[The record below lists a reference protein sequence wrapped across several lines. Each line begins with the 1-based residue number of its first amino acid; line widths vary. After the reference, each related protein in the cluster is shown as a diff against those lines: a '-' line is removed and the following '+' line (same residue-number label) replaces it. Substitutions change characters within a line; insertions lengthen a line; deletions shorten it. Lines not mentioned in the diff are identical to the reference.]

1 MARHNQKVG
10 MKRVDLELTKLSL
23 GTAPL
28 AGLFK
33 SVDISESDQL
43 IHTALENGMNYFD
56 TAPLY
61 GHGLAEER
69 LGRILGSV
77 TKPIENFVLQTK
89 VGRVLNWVEKADPV
103 PWFPDAD
110 PHIQPVF
117 DYSADGIKRSLE
129 DSLKRLGVDHI
140 DIALMHDAENH
151 IPQAINIAYP
161 VLADLKR
168 QGIIKAVGIGINF
181 CDVAIEIMK
190 SIDLDIVLLAGRYT
204 LLDQS
209 AQNKLL
215 PYALERKV
223 DITIGGVFNSGVLA
237 DPKPGATFEYLP
249 ASDEIIKKAQDI
261 RAFLSE
267 RGIPLTA
274 AALQFPLRHPAVT
287 SVLTGSRN
295 SKELLANMADFD
307 LELPEDIWNQLE
319 GAGLIE
325 KMTL

>member
-10 MKRVDLELTKLSL
+10 MKRVDLELTRLSL

-43 IHTALENGMNYFD
+43 IHTALDNGMNYFD

-69 LGRILGSV
+69 LGRILSNV
-77 TKPIENFVLQTK
+77 TKPFVLQTK

-117 DYSADGIKRSLE
+117 DYSADGIRRSLE
-129 DSLKRLGVDHI
+129 DSLKRLGVDHF

-151 IPQAINIAYP
+151 IPEAINIAYP

-190 SIDLDIVLLAGRYT
+190 NVDLDIVLLAGRYT

-249 ASDEIIKKAQDI
+249 ASDEIIAKAQAI
-261 RAFLSE
+261 GAFLSE

-295 SKELLANMADFD
+295 SRELLANMADFD

-319 GAGLIE
+319 DAGLIE
-325 KMTL
+325 KMSL

>member
-1 MARHNQKVG
+1 
-10 MKRVDLELTKLSL
+10 
-23 GTAPL
+23 
-28 AGLFK
+28 
-33 SVDISESDQL
+33 
-43 IHTALENGMNYFD
+43 
-56 TAPLY
+56 
-61 GHGLAEER
+61 
-69 LGRILGSV
+69 
-77 TKPIENFVLQTK
+77 
-89 VGRVLNWVEKADPV
+89 
-103 PWFPDAD
+103 
-110 PHIQPVF
+110 
-117 DYSADGIKRSLE
+117 
-129 DSLKRLGVDHI
+129 
-140 DIALMHDAENH
+140 MHDAENH
-151 IPQAINIAYP
+151 IEQAINIAYP

-190 SIDLDIVLLAGRYT
+190 NVDLDIVLLAGRYT

-261 RAFLSE
+261 RAFLSKQ
-267 RGIPLTA
+267 GIPLTA

-307 LELPEDIWNQLE
+307 LELPEDIWIQLE

-325 KMTL
+325 TMAS

>member
-10 MKRVDLELTKLSL
+10 MKRVDLELTRLSL

-43 IHTALENGMNYFD
+43 IHTALDNGMNYFD

-69 LGRILGSV
+69 LGRILSNV
-77 TKPIENFVLQTK
+77 TKPFVLQTK

-117 DYSADGIKRSLE
+117 DYSADGIRRSLE

-151 IPQAINIAYP
+151 IPEAINIAYP

-190 SIDLDIVLLAGRYT
+190 NVDLDIVLLAGRYT

-215 PYALERKV
+215 PFALERKV

-249 ASDEIIKKAQDI
+249 ASDEIIAKAQAI
-261 RAFLSE
+261 GAFLSE

-295 SKELLANMADFD
+295 SRELLANMADFD

-319 GAGLIE
+319 DAGLIE
-325 KMTL
+325 KMSL

>member
-1 MARHNQKVG
+1 MARHNQKIG
-10 MKRVDLELTKLSL
+10 MKRVDLELTRLSL

-33 SVDISESDQL
+33 SVDVSESDEL
-43 IHTALENGMNYFD
+43 IHTALDNGMNYFD

-69 LGRILGSV
+69 LGRILSNV
-77 TKPIENFVLQTK
+77 TKPFVLQTK

-117 DYSADGIKRSLE
+117 DYSADGIKRSLDE
-129 DSLKRLGVDHI
+129 SLKRLGVDRI

-151 IPQAINIAYP
+151 ISEAINIAYP

-168 QGIIKAVGIGINF
+168 QGIIKAIGIGINF

-190 SIDLDIVLLAGRYT
+190 NVDLDIVLLAGRYT

-215 PYALERKV
+215 PYALERRV

-261 RAFLSE
+261 GAFLKNL
-267 RGIPLTA
+267 GIPLTA

-295 SKELLANMADFD
+295 SKELLANAADFD

-319 GAGLIE
+319 DAGLIE
-325 KMTL
+325 KMSL

>member
-1 MARHNQKVG
+1 MARHNQKIG
-10 MKRVDLELTKLSL
+10 MKRVDLELTRLSL

-33 SVDISESDQL
+33 SVDVSYSDQL
-43 IHTALENGMNYFD
+43 IHTALDNGMNYFD

-69 LGRILGSV
+69 LGRILRTV
-77 TKPIENFVLQTK
+77 TKPFVLETK

-110 PHIQPVF
+110 PHMQPVF
-117 DYSADGIKRSLE
+117 DYSADGIKRSLDE
-129 DSLKRLGVDHI
+129 SLKRLGVDQI
-140 DIALMHDAENH
+140 DIALMHEAENY
-151 IPQAINIAYP
+151 IPEAINTAYP

-181 CDVAIEIMK
+181 CDAAVEIMK
-190 SIDLDIVLLAGRYT
+190 SVDLDIVLLAGRYT

-261 RAFLSE
+261 GAFLKKL
-267 RGIPLTA
+267 GIPLTA

-295 SKELLANMADFD
+295 SRELLANMTDFD

-319 GAGLIE
+319 DAGLIE
-325 KMTL
+325 KMSL

>member
-10 MKRVDLELTKLSL
+10 MKRVDLELTRLSL

-43 IHTALENGMNYFD
+43 IHTALDNGMNYFD

-77 TKPIENFVLQTK
+77 TKPFVLQTK

-129 DSLKRLGVDHI
+129 DSLKRLGVDRI

-181 CDVAIEIMK
+181 CDAAVEIMK
-190 SIDLDIVLLAGRYT
+190 SVDLDIVLLAGRYT

-325 KMTL
+325 KMSI

>member
-1 MARHNQKVG
+1 MARHNQKIG
-10 MKRVDLELTKLSL
+10 MKRVDLELTRLSL

-33 SVDISESDQL
+33 SVDVSESDEL
-43 IHTALENGMNYFD
+43 IHTALDNGMNYFD

-69 LGRILGSV
+69 LGRILSIV
-77 TKPIENFVLQTK
+77 TKPFVLQTK

-117 DYSADGIKRSLE
+117 DYSADGIKRSLDE
-129 DSLKRLGVDHI
+129 SLKRLGVDQI

-151 IPQAINIAYP
+151 ISEAINIAYP

-168 QGIIKAVGIGINF
+168 QGIIKAIGIGINF

-190 SIDLDIVLLAGRYT
+190 NVDLDIVLLAGRYT

-215 PYALERKV
+215 PYALERRV

-261 RAFLSE
+261 GGFLKNL
-267 RGIPLTA
+267 GIPLTA

-295 SKELLANMADFD
+295 SKELLANAADFD

-325 KMTL
+325 KMPL

>member
-10 MKRVDLELTKLSL
+10 MKRVDLELTRLSL

-43 IHTALENGMNYFD
+43 IHTALDNGMNYFD

-69 LGRILGSV
+69 LGRILGNV
-77 TKPIENFVLQTK
+77 TKPFVLQTK

-117 DYSADGIKRSLE
+117 DYSADGIRRSLE
-129 DSLKRLGVDHI
+129 ESLKRLGVDHI
-140 DIALMHDAENH
+140 DIALMHDSENH
-151 IPQAINIAYP
+151 IPEAINIAYP

-168 QGIIKAVGIGINF
+168 QGIIKAVGIGINL

-190 SIDLDIVLLAGRYT
+190 NVDLDIVLLAGRYT

-249 ASDEIIKKAQDI
+249 ASDEIIAKAQAI
-261 RAFLSE
+261 GAFLSE

-319 GAGLIE
+319 DAGLIE
-325 KMTL
+325 KMSL

>member
-1 MARHNQKVG
+1 MARHNQKIG
-10 MKRVDLELTKLSL
+10 MKRVDLELTRLSL

-43 IHTALENGMNYFD
+43 IRTALDNGMNYFD

-69 LGRILGSV
+69 LGRILSNV
-77 TKPIENFVLQTK
+77 TKPFVLQTK

-117 DYSADGIKRSLE
+117 DYSADGIKRSLDE
-129 DSLKRLGVDHI
+129 SLKRLGVDHI

-151 IPQAINIAYP
+151 ISEAINIAYP

-168 QGIIKAVGIGINF
+168 QGIIKAIGIGINL

-190 SIDLDIVLLAGRYT
+190 NVDLDIVLLAGRYT

-215 PYALERKV
+215 PYALERRV

-249 ASDEIIKKAQDI
+249 ASDEIIKKAQEI
-261 RAFLSE
+261 GAFLKNL
-267 RGIPLTA
+267 GIPLTA

-295 SKELLANMADFD
+295 SKELLANAADFD

-319 GAGLIE
+319 DAGLIE
-325 KMTL
+325 KMSL

>member
-10 MKRVDLELTKLSL
+10 MKRVDLELTRLSL

-43 IHTALENGMNYFD
+43 INTALDSGMNYFD

-69 LGRILGSV
+69 LGRILSKAS
-77 TKPIENFVLQTK
+77 KPYVLQTK

-110 PHIQPVF
+110 PHIQPIF
-117 DYSADGIKRSLE
+117 DYSAEGIKRSFNE
-129 DSLKRLGVDHI
+129 SLDRMGVDHI

-151 IPQAINIAYP
+151 IPQAINEAYP

-168 QGIIKAVGIGINF
+168 QGIIKAIGIGINF

-190 SIDLDIVLLAGRYT
+190 NVDLDIALLAGRYT

-249 ASDEIIKKAQDI
+249 ASDEVIAKAQAI
-261 RAFLSE
+261 GAFLKNL
-267 RGIPLTA
+267 GIPLTA

-295 SKELLANMADFD
+295 SKELLSNIADFD
-307 LELPEDIWNQLE
+307 LELPADIWSQLE
-319 GAGLIE
+319 DANLIE
-325 KMTL
+325 RFS

>member
-1 MARHNQKVG
+1 
-10 MKRVDLELTKLSL
+10 MKRVPVEISRLSL

-33 SVDISESDQL
+33 SVENGESDDL
-43 IHTALENGMNYFD
+43 IETALAEGINYFD

-61 GHGLAEER
+61 GHGLSEER
-69 LGRILGSV
+69 LGRVLSRVSAPFIL
-77 TKPIENFVLQTK
+77 ETK
-89 VGRVLNWVEKADPV
+89 VGRILERVEKADPV

-117 DYSADGIKRSLE
+117 DYSVEGIKKSFNDSLE
-129 DSLKRLGVDHI
+129 RLGVDHI

-151 IPQAINIAYP
+151 IPEAINNAYP

-168 QGIIKAVGIGINF
+168 QGIIKAIGIGINF
-181 CDVAIEIMK
+181 CDAAMAIIKEV
-190 SIDLDIVLLAGRYT
+190 DLDLALIAGRYT

-209 AQNKLL
+209 AQNELFPL
-215 PYALERKV
+215 ALERKV

-249 ASDEIIKKAQDI
+249 ASDEIIKRAQAIGD
-261 RAFLSE
+261 FLKE

-295 SKELLANMADFD
+295 SKELLSNIADFD
-307 LELPEDIWNQLE
+307 AELPSDIWALLE
-319 GAGLIE
+319 DAKLIE
-325 KMTL
+325 RIP

>member
-1 MARHNQKVG
+1 MARHNQKIG
-10 MKRVDLELTKLSL
+10 MKRVDLELTRLSL

-33 SVDISESDQL
+33 SVDVSESDQL
-43 IHTALENGMNYFD
+43 IRTALDNGMNYFD

-69 LGRILGSV
+69 LGRILSNV
-77 TKPIENFVLQTK
+77 TKPFVLQTK

-117 DYSADGIKRSLE
+117 DYSADGIKRSLDE
-129 DSLKRLGVDHI
+129 SLKRLGVDQI

-151 IPQAINIAYP
+151 ISEAINIAYP

-168 QGIIKAVGIGINF
+168 QGIIKAIGIGINF

-190 SIDLDIVLLAGRYT
+190 NVDLDIVLLAGRYT

-215 PYALERKV
+215 PYALERRV

-261 RAFLSE
+261 GAFLKNL
-267 RGIPLTA
+267 GIPLTA

-295 SKELLANMADFD
+295 SKELLANAADFD

-319 GAGLIE
+319 NAGLIE
-325 KMTL
+325 KMSL

>member
-1 MARHNQKVG
+1 MARHNQKIG
-10 MKRVDLELTKLSL
+10 MKRVDLELTRLSL

-33 SVDISESDQL
+33 SVDVSDSDQL
-43 IHTALENGMNYFD
+43 IHTALDNGMNYFD

-69 LGRILGSV
+69 LGRILKTA
-77 TKPIENFVLQTK
+77 TKPFVLETK

-110 PHIQPVF
+110 PHMQPVF
-117 DYSADGIKRSLE
+117 DYSADGIKRSLDE
-129 DSLKRLGVDHI
+129 SLKRLGVDHI
-140 DIALMHDAENH
+140 DIALMHEAENH
-151 IPQAINIAYP
+151 IPQAINTAYP

-181 CDVAIEIMK
+181 CDAAVEIMK
-190 SIDLDIVLLAGRYT
+190 SVDLDIVLLAGRYT

-249 ASDEIIKKAQDI
+249 ASAEIIKKAQDI
-261 RAFLSE
+261 GAFLKKLE
-267 RGIPLTA
+267 IPLTA

-295 SKELLANMADFD
+295 SRELLANMTDFD

-319 GAGLIE
+319 DAGLIE
-325 KMTL
+325 KMSL

>member
-1 MARHNQKVG
+1 MSRHNQKVG
-10 MKRVDLELTKLSL
+10 MKRVDLELTRLSL

-43 IHTALENGMNYFD
+43 IHTALDSGMNYFD

-69 LGRILGSV
+69 LGRILGNV
-77 TKPIENFVLQTK
+77 TKPFILQTK

-110 PHIQPVF
+110 PHIQPDF
-117 DYSADGIKRSLE
+117 DYSADGIKRSLDE
-129 DSLKRLGVDHI
+129 SLKRLGVDQI

-151 IPQAINIAYP
+151 IPQAINVAYP

-168 QGIIKAVGIGINF
+168 QGIIKAIGIGINF

-190 SIDLDIVLLAGRYT
+190 SVDLDIVLLAGRYT

-261 RAFLSE
+261 GTFLSKQ
-267 RGIPLTA
+267 GIPLTA

-319 GAGLIE
+319 EAGLIE
-325 KMTL
+325 KMSL

>member
-10 MKRVDLELTKLSL
+10 MKRADLELTRLSL

-43 IHTALENGMNYFD
+43 IHTALDNGMNYFD

-69 LGRILGSV
+69 LGRILGKVSQ
-77 TKPIENFVLQTK
+77 PFVLQTK
-89 VGRVLNWVEKADPV
+89 VGRVLNWVEKADSV

-151 IPQAINIAYP
+151 IEQAINIAYP

-190 SIDLDIVLLAGRYT
+190 NVDLDIVLLAGRYT

-249 ASDEIIKKAQDI
+249 ASDEIIRKAQDI
-261 RAFLSE
+261 RAFLSKQ
-267 RGIPLTA
+267 GIPLTA

-325 KMTL
+325 TMAS

>member
-1 MARHNQKVG
+1 MARHNQKIG
-10 MKRVDLELTKLSL
+10 MKRVDLELTRLSL

-33 SVDISESDQL
+33 SVDVSDSDQL
-43 IHTALENGMNYFD
+43 IHTALDNGMNYFD

-69 LGRILGSV
+69 LGRILRTV
-77 TKPIENFVLQTK
+77 TKPFVLETK

-110 PHIQPVF
+110 PHMQPVF
-117 DYSADGIKRSLE
+117 DYSADGIKRSLDE
-129 DSLKRLGVDHI
+129 SLKRLGVDHI
-140 DIALMHDAENH
+140 DIALMHEAENY
-151 IPQAINIAYP
+151 IPQAINTAYP

-181 CDVAIEIMK
+181 CDAAIEIMK
-190 SIDLDIVLLAGRYT
+190 SVDLDIVLLAGRYT

-261 RAFLSE
+261 GAFLKKL
-267 RGIPLTA
+267 GIPLTA

-295 SKELLANMADFD
+295 SRELLANMTDFD

-319 GAGLIE
+319 DAGLIE
-325 KMTL
+325 KMSL

>member
-10 MKRVDLELTKLSL
+10 MKRADLELTRLSL

-43 IHTALENGMNYFD
+43 IHTALDNGMNYFD

-69 LGRILGSV
+69 LGRILGKVSQ
-77 TKPIENFVLQTK
+77 PFVLQTK
-89 VGRVLNWVEKADPV
+89 VGRVLNWVEKADSV

-151 IPQAINIAYP
+151 IGQAINIAYP

-190 SIDLDIVLLAGRYT
+190 NVDLDIVLLAGRFT

-261 RAFLSE
+261 RAFLSKQ
-267 RGIPLTA
+267 GIPLTA

-325 KMTL
+325 TMAS

>member
-1 MARHNQKVG
+1 MARHNQKIG
-10 MKRVDLELTKLSL
+10 MKRVDLELTRLSL

-33 SVDISESDQL
+33 SVDVSDSDQL
-43 IHTALENGMNYFD
+43 IHTALDNGMNYFD

-69 LGRILGSV
+69 LGRILRTV
-77 TKPIENFVLQTK
+77 TKPFVLETK

-110 PHIQPVF
+110 PHMQPVF
-117 DYSADGIKRSLE
+117 DYSVDGIKRSLDE
-129 DSLKRLGVDHI
+129 SLKRLGVDHI
-140 DIALMHDAENH
+140 DIALMHEAENY
-151 IPQAINIAYP
+151 IPQAINTAYP

-181 CDVAIEIMK
+181 CDAALEIMK
-190 SIDLDIVLLAGRYT
+190 SVDLDIVLLAGRYT

-261 RAFLSE
+261 GAFLKKL
-267 RGIPLTA
+267 GIPLTA

-295 SKELLANMADFD
+295 SRELLANMTDFD

-319 GAGLIE
+319 DAGLIE
-325 KMTL
+325 KMSL

>member
-10 MKRVDLELTKLSL
+10 MKRVDLELTRLSL

-33 SVDISESDQL
+33 SVDISESDHL
-43 IHTALENGMNYFD
+43 IHTALDSGMNYFD

-69 LGRILGSV
+69 LGRILGNV
-77 TKPIENFVLQTK
+77 TKSFVLQTK

-117 DYSADGIKRSLE
+117 DYSADGIRRSLDE
-129 DSLKRLGVDHI
+129 SLKRLGVDHI

-168 QGIIKAVGIGINF
+168 QGIIKAIGIGINF

-190 SIDLDIVLLAGRYT
+190 SVDLDIVLLAGRYT

-325 KMTL
+325 KMSL

>member
-1 MARHNQKVG
+1 MARHNQKIG
-10 MKRVDLELTKLSL
+10 MKRVDLELTRLSL

-33 SVDISESDQL
+33 SVDVSDSDQL
-43 IHTALENGMNYFD
+43 IHTALDNGMNYFD

-69 LGRILGSV
+69 LGRILRTV
-77 TKPIENFVLQTK
+77 TKPFVLETK

-110 PHIQPVF
+110 PHMQPVF
-117 DYSADGIKRSLE
+117 DYSADGIKRSLDE
-129 DSLKRLGVDHI
+129 SLKRLGVDHI
-140 DIALMHDAENH
+140 DIALMHEAENY
-151 IPQAINIAYP
+151 IPQAINTAYP

-181 CDVAIEIMK
+181 CDAAVEIMK
-190 SIDLDIVLLAGRYT
+190 SVDLDIVLLAGRYT

-261 RAFLSE
+261 GAFLKKL
-267 RGIPLTA
+267 GIPLTA

-295 SKELLANMADFD
+295 SKELLANMTDFD

-319 GAGLIE
+319 DAGLIE
-325 KMTL
+325 KMSL

>member
-10 MKRVDLELTKLSL
+10 MKRVDLELTRLSL

-43 IHTALENGMNYFD
+43 IHAALDNGMNYFD

-69 LGRILGSV
+69 LGRILSNV
-77 TKPIENFVLQTK
+77 TKPFVLQTK

-110 PHIQPVF
+110 PHVQPVF

-161 VLADLKR
+161 VLVDLKR

-190 SIDLDIVLLAGRYT
+190 SVDLDIVLLAGRYT

-249 ASDEIIKKAQDI
+249 ASDEIIAKAQAI

-325 KMTL
+325 KMSL

>member
-10 MKRVDLELTKLSL
+10 MKRVDLELTRLSL

-43 IHTALENGMNYFD
+43 IHTALDNGMNYFD

-77 TKPIENFVLQTK
+77 TKPFVLQTK
-89 VGRVLNWVEKADPV
+89 VGRVLNWVEKADSV

-151 IPQAINIAYP
+151 IDQAINIAYP

-190 SIDLDIVLLAGRYT
+190 NVDLDIVLLAGRYT

-261 RAFLSE
+261 RAFLSKQ
-267 RGIPLTA
+267 GIPLTA

-307 LELPEDIWNQLE
+307 LELPEDIWIQLE

-325 KMTL
+325 TMAS

>member
-1 MARHNQKVG
+1 MARHNQKIG
-10 MKRVDLELTKLSL
+10 MKRVDLELTRLSL

-43 IHTALENGMNYFD
+43 IHTALDNGMNYFD

-69 LGRILGSV
+69 LGRILSNV
-77 TKPIENFVLQTK
+77 TKPFVLQTK

-117 DYSADGIKRSLE
+117 DYSADGIKRSLDE
-129 DSLKRLGVDHI
+129 SLKRLGVDQI

-151 IPQAINIAYP
+151 ISEAINIAYP

-190 SIDLDIVLLAGRYT
+190 NVDLDIVLLAGRYT

-215 PYALERKV
+215 PYALERRV

-237 DPKPGATFEYLP
+237 DPKPGAT
-249 ASDEIIKKAQDI
+249 IIKKAQDI
-261 RAFLSE
+261 AAFLKKLD
-267 RGIPLTA
+267 IPLTA
-274 AALQFPLRHPAVT
+274 AALQFPLRHSAVT

-319 GAGLIE
+319 DAGLIE
-325 KMTL
+325 KMPL

>member
-1 MARHNQKVG
+1 MARHNQKIG
-10 MKRVDLELTKLSL
+10 MKRVDLELTRLSL

-33 SVDISESDQL
+33 SVDVSDSDQL
-43 IHTALENGMNYFD
+43 IHTALDNGVNYFD

-69 LGRILGSV
+69 LGRILKTV
-77 TKPIENFVLQTK
+77 TKPFVLETK

-110 PHIQPVF
+110 PHMQPVF
-117 DYSADGIKRSLE
+117 DYSADGIRRSLDE
-129 DSLKRLGVDHI
+129 SLKRLGVDHI
-140 DIALMHDAENH
+140 DIALMHEAENH
-151 IPQAINIAYP
+151 IPQAINTAYP

-181 CDVAIEIMK
+181 CDAAVEIMK
-190 SIDLDIVLLAGRYT
+190 SVDLDIVLLAGRYT

-209 AQNKLL
+209 AQKKLL

-261 RAFLSE
+261 GAFLKKL
-267 RGIPLTA
+267 GIPLTA

-295 SKELLANMADFD
+295 SRELLANMTDFD

-319 GAGLIE
+319 DAGLIE
-325 KMTL
+325 KMSL

>member
-1 MARHNQKVG
+1 MARHNQKIG
-10 MKRVDLELTKLSL
+10 MKRVDLELTRLSL

-33 SVDISESDQL
+33 SVDVSESDQL
-43 IHTALENGMNYFD
+43 IHTALDNEMNYFD

-69 LGRILGSV
+69 LGRILSNV
-77 TKPIENFVLQTK
+77 TKPFVLQTK

-117 DYSADGIKRSLE
+117 DYSADGIKRSLDE
-129 DSLKRLGVDHI
+129 SLKRLGLDQL

-151 IPQAINIAYP
+151 ISEAINIAYP

-168 QGIIKAVGIGINF
+168 QGIIKAIGIGINF
-181 CDVAIEIMK
+181 CDAAVEIMRDV
-190 SIDLDIVLLAGRYT
+190 DLDIVLLAGRYT

-249 ASDEIIKKAQDI
+249 SSDELIKKAQYI
-261 RAFLSE
+261 GSFLKKL
-267 RGIPLTA
+267 GIPLTA

-319 GAGLIE
+319 DAGLIE
-325 KMTL
+325 KMAL

>member
-10 MKRVDLELTKLSL
+10 MKRVDLELTRLSL

-43 IHTALENGMNYFD
+43 IHTALDNGMNYFD

-69 LGRILGSV
+69 LGRILGKVSQ
-77 TKPIENFVLQTK
+77 PFVVQTK

-140 DIALMHDAENH
+140 DIALMHDSENH
-151 IPQAINIAYP
+151 IPEAINIAYP

-181 CDVAIEIMK
+181 CDGAIEIMK
-190 SIDLDIVLLAGRYT
+190 NVDLDIVLLAGRYT

-249 ASDEIIKKAQDI
+249 ASDEIIAKAQAI
-261 RAFLSE
+261 GAFLSE

-295 SKELLANMADFD
+295 SRELLANMADFD

-319 GAGLIE
+319 DAGLIE
-325 KMTL
+325 KMSL

>member
-10 MKRVDLELTKLSL
+10 MKRADLELTRLSL

-33 SVDISESDQL
+33 SVDISESDRL
-43 IHTALENGMNYFD
+43 IHTALDNGMNYFD

-69 LGRILGSV
+69 LGRILGKVSQ
-77 TKPIENFVLQTK
+77 PFVLQTK
-89 VGRVLNWVEKADPV
+89 VGRVLNWVEKADSV

-151 IPQAINIAYP
+151 IEQAINIAYP

-190 SIDLDIVLLAGRYT
+190 NVDLDIVLLAGRYT

-261 RAFLSE
+261 RAFLSKQ
-267 RGIPLTA
+267 GIPLTA

-325 KMTL
+325 TMAS

>member
-10 MKRVDLELTKLSL
+10 MNREDLELTRLSL

-43 IHTALENGMNYFD
+43 IHTALDNGMNYFD

-77 TKPIENFVLQTK
+77 TKPFVLQTK

-151 IPQAINIAYP
+151 IEQAINIAYP

-190 SIDLDIVLLAGRYT
+190 NVDLDIVLLAGRYT

-261 RAFLSE
+261 RAFLSKQ
-267 RGIPLTA
+267 GIPLTA

-307 LELPEDIWNQLE
+307 LELPEDIWIQLE

-325 KMTL
+325 TMAS

>member
-10 MKRVDLELTKLSL
+10 MKRVDLEISRLSL

-33 SVDISESDQL
+33 SVDIAESDQL
-43 IHTALENGMNYFD
+43 INTALESGINYFD

-61 GHGLAEER
+61 GHGLAEQR
-69 LGRILGSV
+69 LGRILGNVS
-77 TKPIENFVLQTK
+77 KPFVLQTK

-117 DYSADGIKRSLE
+117 DYSAEGIKRSFNESLE
-129 DSLKRLGVDHI
+129 RMGVDHI

-151 IPQAINIAYP
+151 VPQAINDAYP
-161 VLADLKR
+161 VLADFKR
-168 QGIIKAVGIGINF
+168 QGIIKAIGIGINF

-190 SIDLDIVLLAGRYT
+190 NVDLDIALLAGRYT

-249 ASDEIIKKAQDI
+249 ASDEIIAKAQAI
-261 RAFLSE
+261 GAFLKNL
-267 RGIPLTA
+267 GIPMTA

-295 SKELLANMADFD
+295 SSELTSNIADFD
-307 LELPEDIWNQLE
+307 LDLPADIWTQLE
-319 GAGLIE
+319 DAGLIE
-325 KMTL
+325 KMTM